1 MVLLIAVGAVLSRMN
16 KDTSD
21 YFRNGCKGT
30 WWLVGASAFMTSFSA
45 WTFTGASGVAYEAG
59 WSVLIIYMTNAVAF
73 FVGAMFIAP
82 WFRQLRAIT
91 VPEVIE
97 KRFGPKT
104 QQFFAWF
111 NVVTNLVY
119 AALWLYGLAIFCSS
133 VLGYDKS
140 INIVIIVVG
149 LVVLLYSTSGGS
161 WAVMATDFL
170 QCLILVPITL
180 LMAYL
185 SIKAI
190 GGYGAFEQAIV
201 DQNLTE
207 KYSVINS
214 DGLFKGH
221 SYTWVWASAM
231 LLKNVLNYN
240 TLNSSYRYFAV
251 KDGREARKAAAMAG
265 VLMAMGAFIWLI
277 PPMVARLMYHD
288 EIMAMSITKPAETAY
303 AVISLKLL
311 PTGLTGMMVVAML
324 SATMSSMDSGLN
336 RNAAIVTQDIYP
348 TICRLFGWLPRK
360 DNALLNMGKLVSVAC
375 GLCIIG
381 LALYFAQA
389 GGNGVFGLMLD
400 VGTLLAMPLA
410 VPLFVGIFI
419 KRAPVWSCV
428 VSVCFSLTGS
438 MIGFYSSNLTDM
450 GLLSESW
457 AFQDKLFWNVAL
469 GTFGFVITMPFWKY
483 ASPAY
488 KAKVDAFFENM
499 HTPIDFEKEV
509 GQGNDH
515 QQLHILGLFSVIVGV
530 FVALLMILPNPME
543 GRLAIGFVAVFVG
556 GVGGV
561 FMYLGRKPDAMINRP
576 QSDCLSACDASAT
589 VKRDAIILEGST
601 DA

>member
-1 MVLLIAVGAVLSRMN
+1 MVVIGAYMALLVAVGAVLSRMN

-73 FVGAMFIAP
+73 FVGALFIAP
-82 WFRQLRAIT
+82 LFRQLRAIT

-111 NVVTNLVY
+111 NVLTNLVY

-133 VLGYDKS
+133 VLGYDKYIS
-140 INIVIIVVG
+140 QVIIVVG
-149 LVVLLYSTSGGS
+149 LVVLMYSTSGGS

-170 QCLILVPITL
+170 QCLILVPITI

-185 SIKAI
+185 SLKAI
-190 GGYGAFEQAIV
+190 GGFGGFEQAITE
-201 DQNLTE
+201 QQLTE
-207 KYSVINS
+207 KFSVINA
-214 DGLFKGH
+214 DGMFKGH
-221 SYTWVWASAM
+221 AYTWVWAGAM

-240 TLNSSYRYFAV
+240 TLNASYRYFAV
-251 KDGREARKAAAMAG
+251 KDGFEARKAAAMAG

-288 EIMAMSITKPAETAY
+288 EISAMAVAKPAEAAY

-336 RNAAIVTQDIYP
+336 RNAAVVTQDIYP
-348 TICRLFGWLPRK
+348 TFCRLFGWIPREG
-360 DNALLNMGKLVSVAC
+360 NALLFLGKMVSVVC
-375 GLCIIG
+375 GLCIIA
-381 LALYFAQA
+381 LALYFARS
-389 GGNGVFGLMLD
+389 GGNGVFQLMLD
-400 VGTLLAMPLA
+400 VGTMLAMPLG

-428 VSVCFSLTGS
+428 SSVCFALCGSL
-438 MIGFYSSNLTDM
+438 IGFYSVQLTKL
-450 GLLSESW
+450 GWLSEPW
-457 AFQDKLFWNVAL
+457 AFQDKLFWNVGL
-469 GTFGFVITMPFWKY
+469 GTVGFLITIPFW
-483 ASPAY
+483 STSSEAY
-488 KAKVDAFFENM
+488 KKKVDDFFTNM
-499 HTPIDFEKEV
+499 HKPIDFEKEV
-509 GQGNDH
+509 GEGNDH
-515 QQLHILGLFSVIVGV
+515 EQLKILGLFSVSVGV
-530 FVALLMILPNPME
+530 FLALLMLLPNPLE
-543 GRLAIGFVAVFVG
+543 GRLAIGFVAIFVG
-556 GVGGV
+556 GVGALFV
-561 FMYLGRKPDAMINRP
+561 YLGNRSTPRKTADKTDSLP
-576 QSDCLSACDASAT
+576 ACDASAPLSRET
-589 VKRDAIILEGST
+589 L
-601 DA
+601 

>member
-1 MVLLIAVGAVLSRMN
+1 MPAISTIDMVVVVAYMALLVAVGAVLSRQN
-16 KDTSD
+16 KNTSD

-59 WSVLIIYMTNAVAF
+59 WSVLIIYITNAIAF
-73 FVGAMFIAP
+73 FVGAIFIAP
-82 WFRQLRAIT
+82 WFRQLRCIT

-111 NVVTNLVY
+111 NVLTNLVY

-133 VLGYDKS
+133 VLGYDKY
-140 INIVIIVVG
+140 INEVIVVVG

-170 QCLILVPITL
+170 QCLILVPITI

-190 GGYGAFEQAIV
+190 GGFSGFEQAIT

-207 KYSVINS
+207 KFSVINA
-214 DGLFKGH
+214 DGVFKNH
-221 SYTWVWASAM
+221 SYTWVWAGAM

-251 KDGREARKAAAMAG
+251 KDGWEARKAAAMAG
-265 VLMAMGAFIWLI
+265 VLMAMGAFIWLV
-277 PPMVARLMYHD
+277 PPMVARLMYHS
-288 EIMAMSITKPAETAY
+288 EISAMEIAKPAEAAY

-336 RNAAIVTQDIYP
+336 RNAGVVTQDIYP
-348 TICRLFGWLPRK
+348 TICRLMGWTPREDK
-360 DNALLNMGKLVSVAC
+360 ALLNLGKLVSIAC
-375 GLCIIG
+375 GLCIIC
-381 LALYFAQA
+381 LALYFARS
-389 GGNGVFGLMLD
+389 GGKGVFQLMLD
-400 VGTLLAMPLA
+400 VGTLLAMPLG

-419 KRAPVWSCV
+419 RRAPVWSCV
-428 VSVCFSLTGS
+428 CSVSLALCSSTV
-438 MIGFYSSNLTDM
+438 GFYSSTLAKW
-450 GLLSESW
+450 GWLSEPW
-457 AFQDKLFWNVAL
+457 AFQDKLFWNVGL
-469 GTFGFVITMPFWKY
+469 GVLGFVITIPFWST
-483 ASPAY
+483 ASEQY
-488 KAKVDAFFENM
+488 KKKVDDFFTTM
-499 HTPIDFEKEV
+499 HTPVDFEKEV

-515 QQLHILGLFSVIVGV
+515 QQLRILGIFSVIVGV
-530 FVALLMILPNPME
+530 FLGLLMLLPNPME

-556 GVGGV
+556 GVGSLFV
-561 FMYLGRKPDAMINRP
+561 YIGRKPDAEINTN
-576 QSDCLSACDASAT
+576 QTDSLSADDA
-589 VKRDAIILEGST
+589 
-601 DA
+601 